1 MRVWTYLAILVVTGS
16 VLVGCAT
23 PKVTTRSL
31 LREMTD
37 LGGLA
42 EYPDPPF
49 TCKQFS
55 SYDRRSKLPED
66 HEAWFANA
74 DAGHFLR
81 VEERGGGKEYVM
93 MDAVGPGAIVR
104 IWSANPRGTLRIY
117 LNHAKKPVIEAP
129 MADVLGGKLE
139 GIPVPIAGQ
148 RSRGWNSYF
157 PIPYSKHC
165 KITSDEGGFYYH
177 VNYRTYQP
185 DTKVVTFHP
194 RVFRRDRKAIERAA
208 SSLSRGFTERPW
220 VVVWLAQA
228 LSESFGGEPKEQ
240 FDPRATEPHVLGPG
254 ESWPPSTAPWEPG
267 GGGAITGIY
276 AHVEA
281 EDRESALRELLL
293 TMEFDGEETVVCPLG
308 DFFGSAPDVSPYES
322 LPLSMTDD
330 GGLWSC
336 WVMPFQESAQVRVQN
351 TGSQTVQ
358 LQFTVL
364 GLPHT
369 WHPWTDRS
377 MHFHAKWR
385 GEFGVPTRPMID
397 WNYLTASGQGVFV
410 GAAFHIANPVKNWWG
425 EGDEK
430 IYVDGETFPSHF
442 GTGTEDYY
450 GYAWCSPELFTHAY
464 HNQPRCD
471 GPGNYGHTA
480 VNRWHVLDRIPFEHD
495 FRFDM
500 ELWHWNAKAKV
511 AMSVVS
517 YWYARPGGD
526 DGFPEIDP
534 ADLRVVEIPEY
545 VPPRVAGALEGE
557 EMRVVYKTGTVLPQ
571 NGDGLSNEQ
580 HQWWREGRP
589 GDYLVLGFQVEN
601 VGQYRVFARF
611 LKARDYGIVRL
622 SINGEEFGEPIDLYS
637 NQITP
642 SKEVDLGIFNLQE
655 GLNTL
660 KVEIVGANEQA
671 VESYMFGLDYLRL
684 GSVSP
689 SGEGS

>member
-1 MRVWTYLAILVVTGS
+1 MRVWTYLAVLVVTGS

-177 VNYRTYQP
+177 VNYRTYP
-185 DTKVVTFHP
+185 PGTKVAGFKP
-194 RVFRRDRKAIERAA
+194 RDLRLRASEIDETARLLASPQKAGVEPAGI
-208 SSLSRGFTERPW
+208 
-220 VVVWLAQA
+220 
-228 LSESFGGEPKEQ
+228 LSELANVIQKQ
-240 FDPRATEPHVLGPG
+240 RGPEAG
-254 ESWPPSTAPWEPG
+254 TLILAGSSSVWRVSTP
-267 GGGAITGIY
+267 GAIVGLR
-276 AHVEA
+276 VKVND
-281 EDRESALRELLL
+281 EDLETTLRQLVLR
-293 TMEFDGEETVVCPLG
+293 MSFDGEETVVCPLG
-308 DFFGSAPDVSPYES
+308 DFFGAAPGINPYGSLTLGVSA
-322 LPLSMTDD
+322 D
-330 GGLWSC
+330 GTMWC
-336 WVMPFQESAQVRVQN
+336 HWVMPFQRSARLEIHN
-351 TGSQTVQ
+351 TGDTLRRVDYRVAG
-358 LQFTVL
+358 TDYV
-364 GLPHT
+364 
-369 WHPWTDRS
+369 WTERS

-385 GEFGVPTRPMID
+385 AEYDVPTRPMRD
-397 WNYLTASGQGVFV
+397 WNYLTASGRGVFV
-410 GAAFHIANPVKNWWG
+410 GAAFAITNPVKNWWG

-430 IYVDGETFPSHF
+430 IYVDGESFPSHF
-442 GTGTEDYY
+442 GTGTEDYF
-450 GYAWCSPELFTHAY
+450 GYAWCWPETFTHAY

-545 VPPRVAGALEGE
+545 VSPRVAGALEGE